1 MYIKSITYTD
11 YNGNERTETACFNLN
26 EAELAEL
33 NLTTE
38 GGYQEYLRNIVNA
51 HDVPSIVKEFK
62 KLIQMSYGI
71 KSPDGRRF
79 VKNENATEEFFQTE
93 AYSQFFI
100 ELATNEE
107 SITEFVMGILP
118 EKYRNQIAEAN
129 RENA

>member
-1 MYIKSITYTD
+1 MYVKSITYTD

-38 GGYQEYLRNIVNA
+38 GGYQEHLRNIVNA
-51 HDVPSIVKEFK
+51 HDVPSLVKEFK
-62 KLIQMSYGI
+62 KLIKMSYGI

-79 VKNENATEEFFQTE
+79 VKNDNATEEFFQTE

>member
-33 NLTTE
+33 NLSTE
-38 GGYQEYLRNIVNA
+38 GGYQEHLRHIVNT
-51 HDVPSIVKEFK
+51 HDVPSLVREFK
-62 KLIQMSYGI
+62 KLIKMSYGI

-93 AYSQFFI
+93 AYSQFFM
-100 ELATNEE
+100 ELATNQEA
-107 SITEFVMGILP
+107 ITEFVMGILP

-129 RENA
+129 AENA